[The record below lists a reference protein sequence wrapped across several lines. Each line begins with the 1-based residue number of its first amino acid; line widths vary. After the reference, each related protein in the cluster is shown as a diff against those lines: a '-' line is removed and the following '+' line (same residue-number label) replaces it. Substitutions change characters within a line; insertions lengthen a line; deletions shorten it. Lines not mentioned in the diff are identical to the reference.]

1 MEFDKP
7 ILKKYLCQKKIG
19 MDLSRSA
26 ELFDRAKRS
35 LVGGVN
41 SPVRA
46 FNSVG
51 RKPIFIEKGNGINIF
66 DVDGN
71 EYIDLVASY
80 GPLILGHAH
89 PTVIQAVKHAVD
101 KGLTFGASTLAEVE
115 LAELVKEA
123 FPHVDKVRF
132 VNSGTEAVFSAIR
145 LARAHTKRNKIVK
158 FAGCYHGHTDALL
171 VAAGS
176 GLVTLGLP
184 GSEGVPPDSVK
195 DTLVAEYNNIGSV
208 KQLLKK
214 FSDEIAGIIIE
225 PVAGNM
231 GVVVPEKEFI
241 QELREITR
249 KNGIMLIVDEV
260 MTGFRSNFGGA
271 QKHFNIEADISCMG
285 KIIGG
290 GMPVGAYAAKA
301 EIMDNVAPLGGMYQA
316 GTLSGSP
323 VAMACGIATL
333 KELKRLNAYEKVKM
347 QTELIKGYLEA
358 AASDNGIEIQVN
370 HFGSMLNPFFTSKK
384 VIDFASAQKSDLK
397 LFSRF
402 FWAMAENG
410 IYIPPSQFEAWF
422 VPVILNDAD
431 LEKIKIAIQNSFQ
444 SITIQ

>member
-1 MEFDKP
+1 
-7 ILKKYLCQKKIG
+7 
-19 MDLSRSA
+19 MDLSRS
-26 ELFDRAKRS
+26 EKLFERAKKS

-51 RKPIFIEKGNGINIF
+51 GKPIFIEKGKGAVIT

-89 PTVIQAVKHAVD
+89 PNVVQAVKYAVD
-101 KGLTFGASTLAEVE
+101 RGLTFGSSTEVEVE

-123 FPHVDKVRF
+123 YPQVDKVRF
-132 VNSGTEAVFSAIR
+132 VSSGTEAVFSAIR
-145 LARAHTKRNKIVK
+145 LARAYTKKNKIIK
-158 FAGCYHGHTDALL
+158 FSGCYHGHTDALL

-176 GLVTLGLP
+176 GLATLGIP
-184 GSEGVPPDSVK
+184 GSAGVPTDSVK
-195 DTLVAEYNNIGSV
+195 DTLVAEYNNIDSI
-208 KQLLKK
+208 KK
-214 FSDEIAGIIIE
+214 LISEFPEEIAGIIIE

-231 GVVVPEKEFI
+231 GVVVPEQQFM
-241 QELREITR
+241 QELREIT
-249 KNGIMLIVDEV
+249 KKKGILLIVDEV
-260 MTGFRSNFGGA
+260 MTGFRKKFGGA
-271 QKHFNIEADISCMG
+271 QDYFNIEADITCMG

-333 KELKRLNAYEKVKM
+333 KELKSLNAWDKAEE
-347 QTELIKGYLEA
+347 QALEIKSVLET
-358 AASDNGIEIQVN
+358 AASENGIKIRVN
-370 HFGSMLNPFFTSKK
+370 QFGSMLNPFFTDKE
-384 VIDFASAQKSDLK
+384 VTDFDSAQTSDVK

-422 VPVILNDAD
+422 VPVILSNSDMD
-431 LEKIKIAIQNSFQ
+431 KIKTAIKNSFQ
-444 SITIQ
+444 SLTI